1 MANKRFRLGFP
12 DPKTVILSMLSSLVV
27 TIAFTGGFHVGRCV
41 NVVSFSRA
49 NVPVPS
55 RTDGRAVDVVGGGK
69 VLGGGGPASWLVE
82 GDGNK
87 FCN

>member
-1 MANKRFRLGFP
+1 
-12 DPKTVILSMLSSLVV
+12 MLSSLVV

-55 RTDGRAVDVVGGGK
+55 RTDGFGQLTSLVAGRSWVVVVQQVGWLRVMEINSVTDGMILSPLS
-69 VLGGGGPASWLVE
+69 LG
-82 GDGNK
+82 
-87 FCN
+87 

>member
-1 MANKRFRLGFP
+1 
-12 DPKTVILSMLSSLVV
+12 MLSSLVV
-27 TIAFTGGFHVGRCV
+27 TIAFTGGFHVGSIV

-55 RTDGRAVDVVGGGK
+55 RTDGFGRLTSLVAGG
-69 VLGGGGPASWLVE
+69 VLGGGGGPASWLVE